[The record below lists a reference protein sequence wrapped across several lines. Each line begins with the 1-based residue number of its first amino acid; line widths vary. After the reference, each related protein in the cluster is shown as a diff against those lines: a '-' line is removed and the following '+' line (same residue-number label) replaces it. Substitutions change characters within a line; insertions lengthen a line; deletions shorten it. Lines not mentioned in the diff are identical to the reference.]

1 MDNQTNHRLE
11 RLRGLLVDEAIRKDD
26 LLHQDVLVLSQS
38 LDRLIVEVQTEKR
51 RLLERVK

>member
-1 MDNQTNHRLE
+1 MDNQTNRRLE
-11 RLRGLLVDEAIRKDD
+11 RLRGQLVDEAIRKDD